1 MKPTGLLMI
10 FENRPTSILAE
21 KLFQQ
26 LDAEEYITL
35 FALLEEREEIEK
47 IEQFKKSHSLS
58 EISQT
63 KKRSLKKWQNLVI
76 L

>member
-1 MKPTGLLMI
+1 MKPTGLLII

-26 LDAEEYITL
+26 LDAEEYNTL

-47 IEQFKKSHSLS
+47 IEQFKKSHSLV
-58 EISQT
+58 T
-63 KKRSLKKWQNLVI
+63 KEPTTKLKENKHGINKR
-76 L
+76 